1 MAQEQLIDEFLNG
14 ATGGVCGG
22 SGNLKIKGDKL
33 VHYQTAIA
41 ERYGEKIIINVT
53 RYSLVTGR
61 LQKMLN
67 QKVAEEKQIIA
78 RRVKEGH
85 SGMLVDFTD
94 LKNSDEA

>member
-1 MAQEQLIDEFLNG
+1 MTQEQLIDEFLGG
-14 ATGGVCGG
+14 AIEGVCGG

-33 VHYQTAIA
+33 IHYQTAIA

-67 QKVAEEKQIIA
+67 QKVAEENQIIA

-85 SGMLVDFTD
+85 NGSLVEFTD
-94 LKNSDEA
+94 KNGDN

>member
-1 MAQEQLIDEFLNG
+1 MTQEQLIDEFLNG
-14 ATGGVCGG
+14 ATEGVCGG
-22 SGNLKIKGDKL
+22 SGNLKIKGDRL

-61 LQKMLN
+61 LQKMLH

-78 RRVKEGH
+78 RRVREGH
-85 SGMLVDFTD
+85 NDSLVEFTD
-94 LKNSDEA
+94 ISGEN

>member
-1 MAQEQLIDEFLNG
+1 MTQEQLIDEFLKG
-14 ATGGVCGG
+14 ATEGVCGG

-41 ERYGEKIIINVT
+41 ERYGERIIINVT

-78 RRVKEGH
+78 RRVREGYNG
-85 SGMLVDFTD
+85 SLVEFTD
-94 LKNSDEA
+94 ISGEN

>member
-1 MAQEQLIDEFLNG
+1 MTQEQLIDEFLNG
-14 ATGGVCGG
+14 ATEGICGG

-85 SGMLVDFTD
+85 NGSLVEFTD
-94 LKNSDEA
+94 ISGEN

>member
-1 MAQEQLIDEFLNG
+1 MIGLRENVRKPKCIDK
-14 ATGGVCGG
+14 V
-22 SGNLKIKGDKL
+22 
-33 VHYQTAIA
+33 
-41 ERYGEKIIINVT
+41 INVT

-85 SGMLVDFTD
+85 NGSLVEFTD
-94 LKNSDEA
+94 ISGEN

>member
-1 MAQEQLIDEFLNG
+1 MTQEQLIDDFLNG
-14 ATGGVCGG
+14 ATEGICGG

-85 SGMLVDFTD
+85 NGSLVEFTD
-94 LKNSDEA
+94 ISGEN

>member
-1 MAQEQLIDEFLNG
+1 MIY
-14 ATGGVCGG
+14 
-22 SGNLKIKGDKL
+22 
-33 VHYQTAIA
+33 YQTAIA

-67 QKVAEEKQIIA
+67 QKVAEENQIIA

-85 SGMLVDFTD
+85 NGSLVEFTD
-94 LKNSDEA
+94 IGGEN

>member
-1 MAQEQLIDEFLNG
+1 MTQEQLIDEFLNG
-14 ATGGVCGG
+14 ATEGVCGG

-78 RRVKEGH
+78 RRVREGH
-85 SGMLVDFTD
+85 NGSLVEFTD
-94 LKNSDEA
+94 ISGEN

>member
-1 MAQEQLIDEFLNG
+1 M
-14 ATGGVCGG
+14 
-22 SGNLKIKGDKL
+22 
-33 VHYQTAIA
+33 
-41 ERYGEKIIINVT
+41 T

-85 SGMLVDFTD
+85 SGTLVDFTD